1 MSISGSPRLARSP
14 FRKENPPK
22 ALRSFAQ
29 WAFHSGRFP
38 GAAFGELVG
47 AGASS
52 SSSDSISM
60 TRRRR
65 FGGLVFGVGPRQ
77 IDRGFALDGGGVS
90 MAVAVLSVVKL
101 AA

>member
-1 MSISGSPRLARSP
+1 MA

-29 WAFHSGRFP
+29 WAFHSGVSQGGTVVVGT
-38 GAAFGELVG
+38 GAS
-47 AGASS
+47 SS

-60 TRRRR
+60 TRRRC
-65 FGGLVFGVGPRQ
+65 FGGSSSES
-77 IDRGFALDGGGVS
+77 DRVKSIVALRLTVEGVS

-101 AA
+101 QL